1 MRESNRRA
9 EPTHWKFEN
18 LAGITAGLGKHNSHE
33 IQASLAVGPG
43 TELKETCMNSPWS
56 TIHNNIGKLT
66 PRAKAVKGLEN
77 ICPTVTA
84 LL

>member
-33 IQASLAVGPG
+33 IQASLAVG
-43 TELKETCMNSPWS
+43 LALSCMNSPWS